1 MASHRTI
8 DLWESL
14 DQSRLERDQLG
25 WEISV
30 EKLWRNWT
38 EIAGKWAAEDAK
50 VGVTRPRGVA
60 GIPETRM
67 SRGHL
72 AHEKSFINLW
82 NAAAMCL
89 EWHVNEFKWLK
100 LKEKKNRV
108 QRCLPRQESRLH
120 ATLWENSP
128 HANNG
133 KRAALFCFP
142 HQLLKKNWVNKK
154 QKKMKTPEPKVS
166 WWRGSNSY
174 IRGLWFDSSW
184 LSVIGWVYVY
194 PKPKSREL
202 PNTKGSMD

>member
-1 MASHRTI
+1 
-8 DLWESL
+8 
-14 DQSRLERDQLG
+14 
-25 WEISV
+25 
-30 EKLWRNWT
+30 
-38 EIAGKWAAEDAK
+38 
-50 VGVTRPRGVA
+50 
-60 GIPETRM
+60 M

-120 ATLWENSP
+120 AALWENSP

-166 WWRGSNSY
+166 
-174 IRGLWFDSSW
+174 
-184 LSVIGWVYVY
+184 
-194 PKPKSREL
+194 
-202 PNTKGSMD
+202 